1 MFEIFELSPRLFPN
15 QKYCALMM
23 LCFSGEVQMRFIVLI
38 TGLGMA
44 LSSLAS
50 TQTEKD
56 CRDLYRLTDLAYAV
70 ETGRAI
76 PKSESLPEHCKVRA
90 VINRAIQVEVT
101 MPAERSNSTNRI
113 KVRKL

>member
-1 MFEIFELSPRLFPN
+1 MS
-15 QKYCALMM
+15 
-23 LCFSGEVQMRFIVLI
+23 FIVLI
-38 TGLGMA
+38 AGLGMVVA
-44 LSSLAS
+44 SSAA
-50 TQTEKD
+50 TQMEKD

-70 ETGRAI
+70 ETGRVI